1 MKFFLFFEFFFYE
14 DLLERAPPLI
24 NIPPRS
30 NSIQETLE
38 DIIQKQAKE
47 IQRLRA
53 EIKREKSR
61 CLIAIH
67 KLELKLEEQLLG
79 YSWKIE
85 FIVFLVNDIIW
96 IVSFDKNDEVNKHD
110 SSIRN
115 MLLRHLVLF
124 SI

>member
-1 MKFFLFFEFFFYE
+1 
-14 DLLERAPPLI
+14 
-24 NIPPRS
+24 
-30 NSIQETLE
+30 
-38 DIIQKQAKE
+38 
-47 IQRLRA
+47 
-53 EIKREKSR
+53 
-61 CLIAIH
+61 
-67 KLELKLEEQLLG
+67 LELKLEEQLLE